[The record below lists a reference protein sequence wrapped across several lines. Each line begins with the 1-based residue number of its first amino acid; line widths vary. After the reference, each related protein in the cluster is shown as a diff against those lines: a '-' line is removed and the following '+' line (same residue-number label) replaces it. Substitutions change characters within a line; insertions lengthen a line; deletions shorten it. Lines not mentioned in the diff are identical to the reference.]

1 MNTILSIVGCGV
13 LLGGAIF
20 YLVYRNRKL
29 KAYEIRLSGVE
40 RQSIEGTLSMKDV
53 VGWFGTRSGLDKG
66 KDIPF
71 VAKLKEQKMQIKDVT
86 LVVEEGLMPNKQA
99 LLLGVYNEELNVIE
113 HSVIVETDAWEEE
126 AEKLFSESDLVV
138 LS

>member
-1 MNTILSIVGCGV
+1 MNTILSIVGCGA

-53 VGWFGTRSGLDKG
+53 VGWFGTRSGLSKG

-86 LVVEEGLMPNKQA
+86 LVVEEGLTPNKQG
-99 LLLGVYNEELNVIE
+99 LLLGVYNEELNGIE
-113 HSVIVETDAWEEE
+113 HSVIVEADAWEEE
-126 AEKLFSESDLVV
+126 VEKLFSESDLVV